1 MGAGDSDDLY
11 DFGDSE
17 ERGFD
22 HEETDDYYPEDEND
36 AEIEDEAS
44 EERGFDHEEE
54 IYSEDETEDE
64 EEASEE
70 RNLDHSESES
80 DYDSTGEFIE
90 RATEPLP
97 TGQSVNP
104 SVQPDVHPHY
114 TFNNG
119 GLMGRSYYPYPNA
132 FLG

>member
-1 MGAGDSDDLY
+1 MG
-11 DFGDSE
+11 
-17 ERGFD
+17 
-22 HEETDDYYPEDEND
+22 

-44 EERGFDHEEE
+44 EERGFDHEET
-54 IYSEDETEDE
+54 YSEDENETEDE

-70 RNLDHSESES
+70 RNLEHSDSEG

-104 SVQPDVHPHY
+104 SIQPDVHPHY

-132 FLG
+132 AFLG